1 MNFVGYQLE
10 LTSPHAREAAVN
22 GLRNSAQSPQLVLDT
37 CQRLECFGLGLPAHE
52 HLRVIRSFDSVAAF
66 ERLARIAAGLESRI
80 LGELEVIGQVRTA
93 YKQFHET
100 TGRSLTALDRIFQDA
115 LALAR
120 EARRESEIDR
130 NLTSL
135 SGLAAHALMDRLP
148 PEAPLAVVG
157 SGSLATG
164 VVRSLTKSGKRPV
177 RIASRCPENALSLA
191 MEVDGFA
198 HGLDELTHLFDGA
211 AGIITATAA
220 PHALVFPPHLATAQ
234 RPLVIVDLGVPPDCC
249 REVQV
254 MDGVTYISL
263 ADIEAKAQLN
273 SADRRERAEHAARL
287 VHEGALTWAARR
299 RKPTHE

>member
-10 LTSPHAREAAVN
+10 LTAPHAREAAVN

-211 AGIITATAA
+211 RRHHHRHGGPARPGLPPAPGHRAA
-220 PHALVFPPHLATAQ
+220 PAGHRGSGGASGLLSRGAGDGRGDLYFAGRHRSQGPAQFGGPP
-234 RPLVIVDLGVPPDCC
+234 
-249 REVQV
+249 
-254 MDGVTYISL
+254 
-263 ADIEAKAQLN
+263 
-273 SADRRERAEHAARL
+273 RAR
-287 VHEGALTWAARR
+287 
-299 RKPTHE
+299 